1 MISDKER
8 QEIVEFLRDEA
19 DYWRDYNKNDDTLCM
34 SDSNFTESV
43 LEAFGFDG
51 TAVPVYEVFDKLADL
66 IDLEG
71 ADCDQRFR
79 LED

>member
-1 MISDKER
+1 MISDRER

-19 DYWRDYNKNDDTLCM
+19 DYWRDYNKNDNTLCM
-34 SDSNFTESV
+34 SDSDFTESV

>member
-1 MISDKER
+1 M
-8 QEIVEFLRDEA
+8 IVEFLRDEA
-19 DYWRDYNKNDDTLCM
+19 DCWRDYNKNDDTLCM
-34 SDSNFTESV
+34 SDRDFTESV

-71 ADCDQRFR
+71 VDCDQRFR

>member
-1 MISDKER
+1 MR
-8 QEIVEFLRDEA
+8 
-19 DYWRDYNKNDDTLCM
+19 M
-34 SDSNFTESV
+34 SDSDFTESV

-71 ADCDQRFR
+71 VDCDQRFR

>member
-1 MISDKER
+1 MISDRER

-34 SDSNFTESV
+34 SDSDFTESV